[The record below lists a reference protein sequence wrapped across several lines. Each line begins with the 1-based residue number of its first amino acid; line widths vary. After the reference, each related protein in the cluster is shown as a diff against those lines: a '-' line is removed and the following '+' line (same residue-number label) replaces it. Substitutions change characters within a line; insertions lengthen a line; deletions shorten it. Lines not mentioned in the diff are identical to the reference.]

1 MATNKKDE
9 TPPQTTPDTP
19 VKPAVQPAVSKPDEP
34 KQDAAEP
41 PTTKQ
46 DETIPGGLYISGDRV
61 VNADGKEVEG
71 QSVSKDGKSIQ
82 KSLRSVEKPKD
93 NA

>member
-1 MATNKKDE
+1 MANKKDE

-19 VKPAVQPAVSKPDEP
+19 VKPAVQPAVSTPDET
-34 KQDAAEP
+34 KQDAADQP
-41 PTTKQ
+41 ATKQ

-61 VNADGKEVEG
+61 VNAEGKEVKG
-71 QSVSKDGKSIQ
+71 WSVSKDGKSMH
-82 KSLRSVEKPKD
+82 KSSNPLTQPKD